1 MKISKRL
8 LAVLMSVVMVLTIVP
23 LGLFAFAD
31 GETPEP
37 RTETKTIEIDSIAE
51 LQLIGND
58 PAYPAAP
65 TKATAADGAEVTTN
79 YIYKI
84 TKDLNAVDENFE
96 NWFKDNQI
104 GAYIILE
111 NEGAPYYTPVGEGAT
126 YDSKNNYAVY
136 DDVNKRY
143 MAISKESD
151 PFATLVDD
159 DPMPEGEYFIYNG
172 RESFDTEP
180 LTPEEKAL
188 LIEKAGIASTADFT
202 PIKSL
207 DDVTI
212 DGAYAEGKAAII
224 SGLTIQGAT
233 NDGTTYAGLVAVAE
247 GGTVIKNLVLD
258 STCVISAS
266 GDGDVRVGSF
276 IAYGPVASL
285 DNVKSSAKIDVS
297 NKLYAAKSA
306 EDTANKCKTNVG
318 GLAGSGLIL
327 TVKNSSFDG
336 KINFAYDPASFTG
349 VALKDIYEKAVV
361 NLGGII
367 GYAGLIAK
375 TCTANPTITSTYL
388 GVAVNAGKISGTD
401 NDYTLL
407 EAYTSDAQ
415 TYPNTENGYQ
425 KADIFDVAVS
435 TEPDENGYQLVNAT
449 DTASSITYAYIR
461 TPVCGHASG
470 SLTTIPAND
479 ATCAADGN
487 IEYVQCNDCEKYFKD
502 STCKEEITLDQT
514 VISKDTIA
522 HTLGEPVKAKDATC
536 TETGIAYDYYQ
547 CSVCNKYFKDAEGTQ
562 EVKENAWVTKA
573 LGHSWD
579 AGEVT
584 KEPTYDEEG
593 IKTFHC
599 TRDGCT
605 ETKTEPI
612 AKKTPPSVSPKS
624 GSGYKATTTGG
635 KNTIILPNPSS
646 KSGTT
651 VSTFTSNLQSG
662 YTYVVKDASGKTVT
676 SGPVGTNYT
685 VEIKVDGKLYAKTT
699 IIVRGDTDCN
709 GKISSMDYVK
719 VKNHIRKTTLITDAI
734 IQVAADANNDGNIK
748 ATDYTRIK
756 NIMRKG

>member
-37 RTETKTIEIDSIAE
+37 RTETATIEIDSIAE

-65 TKATAADGAEVTTN
+65 TKATAKDGAEVTTN
-79 YIYKI
+79 YTYKI
-84 TKDLNAVDENFE
+84 TKDLSALEENFE
-96 NWFKDNQI
+96 NWFKDNKI
-104 GAYIILE
+104 DAYIILE
-111 NEGAPYYTPVGEGAT
+111 NEGAPYYMPVGEGAT
-126 YDSKNNYAVY
+126 YNSKNNYAVY

-143 MAISKESD
+143 VAISKESD
-151 PFATLVDD
+151 PFATLVDEA
-159 DPMPEGEYFIYNG
+159 PMPEGEYFIYNG
-172 RESFDTEP
+172 RESFDTLP
-180 LTPEEKAL
+180 LTPGEKAL
-188 LIEKAGIASTADFT
+188 LIEKAGIASTIDFT
-202 PIKSL
+202 PIASL
-207 DDVTI
+207 NAVTI
-212 DGAYAEGKAAII
+212 DGAYEEGKTATI
-224 SGLTIQGAT
+224 SGLNIKSISDE
-233 NDGTTYAGLVAVAE
+233 DGVTYAGLVAVA
-247 GGTVIKNLVLD
+247 TNKSTIRNLVLD
-258 STCVISAS
+258 NTTINVTGNGSIY
-266 GDGDVRVGSF
+266 VGSL
-276 IAYGPVASL
+276 IAYGVYVVV
-285 DNVKSSAKIDVS
+285 DNTKSSAKIDVS
-297 NKLYAAKSA
+297 NKLYAATSA
-306 EDTANKCKTNVG
+306 EDAKNACKTYVG
-318 GLAGSGLIL
+318 GVLGYGAISTVSKSEFSGQIDF
-327 TVKNSSFDG
+327 TYDPTSFDV
-336 KINFAYDPASFTG
+336 N
-349 VALKDIYEKAVV
+349 LEDIYKKT
-361 NLGGII
+361 NIYIGGIVGCDI
-367 GYAGLIAK
+367 IVGYDENTKADSATL
-375 TCTANPTITSTYL
+375 TSTYL
-388 GVAVNAGKISGTD
+388 GVGVNAGKIFGTD

-407 EAYTSDAQ
+407 AAYTDDAK
-415 TYPNTENGYQ
+415 TYKNTADGY
-425 KADIFDVAVS
+425 KAADIFGEDV
-435 TEPDENGYQLVNAT
+435 TQEPDEKGYQLVKAT
-449 DTASSITYAYIR
+449 DTGSSITYAYIR
-461 TPVCGHASG
+461 TPVCGHG
-470 SLTTIPAND
+470 DITTHDANA

-487 IEYVQCNDCEKYFKD
+487 SKYVECNGCGKLFTDNTFA
-502 STCKEEITLDQT
+502 EEITLDQT

-536 TETGIAYDYYQ
+536 TETGIAYDYYK
-547 CSVCNKYFKDAEGTQ
+547 CSVCNKYFKDAVGTQ
-562 EVKENAWVTKA
+562 EIKENDWATKA